1 MKPAFLWLIC
11 ILAHALVAN
20 GQFAIIRDPDG
31 FTNVRADS
39 SAKAKII
46 GQFHDGDVFTS
57 TYNCHGWV
65 KVYYEPDEF
74 TDKGYFEGYIYQDRL
89 LSIEDLQHLPKN
101 GRTLVEGHLTLHN
114 DSVTVDLRTAPFQ
127 PKQHV
132 IRKDKDGQVQK
143 IDNKTFLGTDGSMP
157 DQKLTSLRMTIRGNA
172 VDIPAAAW
180 NDVYEAHLTT
190 CNVFFDTSTG
200 FIYVY
205 MPSCGDDAGA
215 YEIVWI
221 FKNGRYVKR
230 YVGGY

>member
-1 MKPAFLWLIC
+1 MIFGRS
-11 ILAHALVAN
+11 LVAAIFFTSLLN
-20 GQFAIIRDPDG
+20 GQ
-31 FTNVRADS
+31 
-39 SAKAKII
+39 AKRL
-46 GQFHDGDVFTS
+46 VL
-57 TYNCHGWV
+57 V
-65 KVYYEPDEF
+65 KVDGLPE
-74 TDKGYFEGYIYQDRL
+74 DRL
-89 LSIEDLQHLPKN
+89 ERLVQEIDPETGRSALPWMHYIFIERGAWVQNFYVRGISLSAPSWSMLDTGQH
-101 GRTLVEGHLTLHN
+101 
-114 DSVTVDLRTAPFQ
+114 
-127 PKQHV
+127 
-132 IRKDKDGQVQK
+132 
-143 IDNKTFLGTDGSMP
+143 
-157 DQKLTSLRMTIRGNA
+157 MTIRGNA